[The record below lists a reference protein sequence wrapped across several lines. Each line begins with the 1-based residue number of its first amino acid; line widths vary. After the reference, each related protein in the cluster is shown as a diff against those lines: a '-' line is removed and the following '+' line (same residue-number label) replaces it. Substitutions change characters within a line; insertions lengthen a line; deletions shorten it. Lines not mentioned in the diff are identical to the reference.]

1 MTPHMSR
8 GQMGGDTSDA
18 LIARFLGLHPK
29 AIDLSLDRIRH
40 LLTALG
46 SPEKRLPPVIH
57 VAGTNGKGSTIAFMR
72 AILEAA
78 GLAVHVYTSPHLVRF
93 HERIRLGRRGGP
105 GVFVDEDVLVEALR
119 TCEQVNAGQPITVFE
134 ITTAAALKLFSEHP
148 ADVLLLEVGLGG
160 RYDATNVIDAPV
172 AAVVTPVSQ
181 DHAEFLGTDV
191 LAIARE
197 KAGVFKADCPAI
209 IAAQPR
215 DVSRELEEA
224 ALRVGAIPFVG
235 GQDFQAREEN
245 GRLIYEDINGLLD
258 LPLPRLGGR
267 HQHINAGAA
276 IAALRAAGMSN
287 LSDAAIERGLL
298 GAEWPARMQR
308 LREGRLPSL
317 APAGAE
323 IWLDGG
329 HNPDGGRAI
338 AAALADLEER
348 SPAPLVMIVGMLG
361 TKDGEGFL
369 APFAGLAR
377 DVIAVPIPGQ
387 MAARPAAEVAQLA
400 LAAGMRAETATSVEA
415 ALIATSRRV
424 WARPPR
430 ILIAGSL
437 YLAGE
442 VLAANGTPP
451 V

>member
-1 MTPHMSR
+1 MSQ
-8 GQMGGDTSDA
+8 GQLGGESSDA
-18 LIARFLGLHPK
+18 LIARFLGLHPR
-29 AIDLSLDRIRH
+29 AIDLSLDRIQH

-46 SPEKRLPPVIH
+46 SPQKRLPPVIH

-78 GLAVHVYTSPHLVRF
+78 GLSVHVYTSPHLVRF
-93 HERIRLGRRGGP
+93 HERIRLGRRGAP
-105 GVFVDEDVLVEALR
+105 GVFVDEGVLVQALR
-119 TCEQVNAGQPITVFE
+119 ACEQVNAGAPITVFE
-134 ITTAAALKLFSEHP
+134 ITTAAALKLFSEYP

-172 AAVVTPVSQ
+172 AAIVTPVSQ

-197 KAGVFKADCPAI
+197 KAGVFKVDRPAI

-235 GQDFQAREEN
+235 GQDFQTREEN
-245 GRLIYEDINGLLD
+245 GRLIYEDVNGLLD

-267 HQHINAGAA
+267 HQHVNAGSA
-276 IAALRAAGMSN
+276 IAALRCAGMTA

-298 GAEWPARMQR
+298 SANWPARMQR
-308 LREGRLPSL
+308 LREGRLLTLPPS
-317 APAGAE
+317 GAE

-338 AAALADLEER
+338 AATLADLEER
-348 SPAPLVMIVGMLG
+348 SSAPLVMIVGMLG
-361 TKDGEGFL
+361 TKDAEGFF
-369 APFAGLAR
+369 APFRGLTR

-415 ALIATSRRV
+415 ALATVNRRV

>member
-46 SPEKRLPPVIH
+46 APEKRLPPVIH

-93 HERIRLGRRGGP
+93 HERIRLGRRGEP

>member
-1 MTPHMSR
+1 MSQAQA
-8 GQMGGDTSDA
+8 GAESSDA

-29 AIDLSLDRIRH
+29 AIDLSLDRVSR
-40 LLTALG
+40 LLEAMG
-46 SPEKRLPPVIH
+46 SPQKRLPPVIH

-78 GLAVHVYTSPHLVRF
+78 GLSVHVYTSPHLVRF
-93 HERIRLGRRGGP
+93 HERIRLGRRGAP
-105 GVFVDEDVLVEALR
+105 GQFVDEADLVAALGACEAA
-119 TCEQVNAGQPITVFE
+119 NAGAPITVFE
-134 ITTAAALKLFSEHP
+134 ITTATALQLFADHP

-160 RYDATNVIDAPV
+160 RFDATNVIDQPV

-197 KAGVFKADCPAI
+197 KAGVFKRGCPAI
-209 IAAQPR
+209 IAAQGR
-215 DVSRELEEA
+215 DVSRELEEE
-224 ALRVGAIPFVG
+224 ALRVGAVPFVG

-267 HQHINAGAA
+267 HQHVNAGAA
-276 IAALRAAGMSN
+276 IAALRAAGMN
-287 LSDAAIERGLL
+287 GLSDHVIGQGLL
-298 GAEWPARMQR
+298 NVSWPARMQR
-308 LREGRLPSL
+308 LREGRLLTL

-323 IWLDGG
+323 VWLDGG

-338 AAALADLEER
+338 AAALGDLEER
-348 SPAPLVMIVGMLG
+348 SPASLVMIIGMLG
-361 TKDGEGFL
+361 TKDGDGFL
-369 APFAGLAR
+369 APFVGLAR

-387 MAARPAAEVAQLA
+387 MAARPASEVAQMA
-400 LAAGMRAETATSVEA
+400 LKAGMRAETATSVEA
-415 ALIATSRRV
+415 ALAAIGRRV

-451 V
+451 T